1 MASYDYVCGEC
12 GAFEV
17 VRPIRTA
24 GSTGALPRLRPVR
37 ATGLLAAGADLAG
50 VAAAPAREE
59 ADRSA

>member
-17 VRPIRTA
+17 VR
-24 GSTGALPRLRPVR
+24 RLRPLR

-59 ADRSA
+59 VHRSA